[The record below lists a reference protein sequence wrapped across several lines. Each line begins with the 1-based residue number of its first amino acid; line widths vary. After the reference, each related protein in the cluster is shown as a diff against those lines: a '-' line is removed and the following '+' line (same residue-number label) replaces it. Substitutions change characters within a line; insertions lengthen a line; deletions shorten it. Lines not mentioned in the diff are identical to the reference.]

1 MAQTN
6 GRSIFKLG
14 EDVVSNPGN
23 VTCQKLARFKD
34 QRPRTQVTQLR
45 TANALILLTCQVLLA
60 GNLFDITLTTARNQ
74 TTGHASMHA
83 AT

>member
-14 EDVVSNPGN
+14 ED